1 VKGKRYIAQ
10 TRCEEAQAISVVL
23 VRGCAARSV
32 QLSASANE
40 KHYGFGKVA
49 GCKAVGTAF

>member
-1 VKGKRYIAQ
+1 MKGKRYIAQ